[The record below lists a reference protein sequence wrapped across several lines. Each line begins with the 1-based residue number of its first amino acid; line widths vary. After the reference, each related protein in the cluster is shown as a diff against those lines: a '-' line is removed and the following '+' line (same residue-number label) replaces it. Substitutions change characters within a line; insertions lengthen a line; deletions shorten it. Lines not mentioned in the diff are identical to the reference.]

1 MGIEVGLGWMTVK
14 RLGWDN
20 GMVRRRTRNFRMQRM
35 MFAALPGTKVTCSRR
50 GHGDCRKDRVRK
62 DRKIVAFTIQNV
74 PDNRGT
80 RLQDRNGFSRK
91 IVTSTV
97 KEVVRTPEG

>member
-1 MGIEVGLGWMTVK
+1 MGIEVGWGRMTVK

-20 GMVRRRTRNFRMQRM
+20 GMVRRRTRNFRMQRTT
-35 MFAALPGTKVTCSRR
+35 FAALPGTRGTCNRR
-50 GHGDCRKDRVRK
+50 GNGSYRKDRVRK
-62 DRKIVAFTIQNV
+62 DGKIIAFTIQNV
-74 PDNRGT
+74 PDDRGT

-91 IVTSTV
+91 IVTSTI